1 MSGNITLT
9 DTLSINNKK
18 LSIDLNGHTITA
30 ANNQRA
36 FNISNDGTLEIKD
49 SVGKGIIQGN
59 GTVTGHGGA
68 IYMEGSGSAL
78 TISGGTIQGFTASTS
93 GGGVYMSD
101 GTFNMTGGAI
111 ENCTAPEGAGVKMY
125 PDSGNTCTFTMSD
138 SAEIKNC
145 SNDGVSIAWS
155 GTSKFIM
162 SGGTIDNNKGYGL
175 WTSARSNTE
184 ILLSGGTI
192 TNSERYD
199 MVIHTGV
206 QLHVNNATVSGKI
219 QNRGTITGTENAE
232 FTGTVV
238 NESVGKIVSGK
249 FERIED
255 ASATGVCNEVEYEAY
270 VKLIGHRWPDESTLK
285 AIQDK
290 AHGNAQLK
298 FLSYVTP
305 NDMENTLT
313 IPEGVTVTVDLTGK
327 QVAGE
332 NAEKKI
338 INHGNLTLIDSGTGS
353 TLSIPIENNGTLNAN
368 GGTVTGEV
376 TNKGTIT
383 TTGEKA
389 TQFSGGVTNESDGK
403 IENGTFS
410 GEVTNNGAI
419 NDGTFSGKV
428 KNNGTIGNGN
438 FIGAVT
444 NEKTGVISGGKFDE
458 SKLTNNG
465 GTLPPKPG
473 DNKPDD
479 TNKDND
485 KKEDTEPVAPV
496 VKRYDL
502 TVKNAEVTVKD
513 ADGKAVEFT
522 KAEDGTLTAKVP
534 ENAEVTVKYTAPT
547 DAIVFD
553 LWSINS
559 DAKLDVNV
567 KENPL
572 TFKMPA
578 QAVTIEAMTQ
588 DATIESEGPGV
599 LGTAA
604 MIGVAGAGT
613 AVLGYTGYMIGTE
626 LYLNTVLPAG
636 AAIPQ
641 NTTELAKL
649 LDSPADDISPL
660 TGRELVARKV
670 KALSIMAGSYGEKQ
684 RAEFNVVNDI
694 PAMRKLFAEWDTPI
708 VQNPFEL
715 GKQVMYP
722 GAAIENDFGW
732 AKLHPVVE
740 GYKNYHKMPYDR
752 ASWDLLS
759 VVYLLHPEY
768 FTESEPGT
776 VAVDDKGF
784 TNFTPGPDGR
794 HRWLTATPEQLTRL
808 RDCIVRTTTRAPKH
822 TEL

>member
-1 MSGNITLT
+1 MKKRLISMALAVSMAVSIMPAPALATVGGGTTLGDDAITLSDATGGTSSGTATLVSDLTGLT
-9 DTLSINNKK
+9 DAATNGGNVQLSGDIMLTGTLSINNKN
-18 LSIDLNGHTITA
+18 LSIDLNGYTITA

-36 FNISNDGTLEIKD
+36 FNISNGGTLEIKD

-59 GTVTGHGGA
+59 GTVTGRGGA

-78 TISGGTIQGFTASTS
+78 TISGGTIQGFTVSAHGGGVYMSGGTFTMTGGKIYNCSSSGTNLS
-93 GGGVYMSD
+93 GGGVYMAE
-101 GTFNMTGGAI
+101 GTFDMSGGSI
-111 ENCTAPEGAGVKMY
+111 ENCTAHEGAGVEMY
-125 PDSGNTCTFTMSD
+125 PDSENTTCTFTMRD

-145 SNDGVSIAWS
+145 SNNGVSIAQW

-175 WTSARSNTE
+175 WTANRRDTGNTE

-192 TNSERYD
+192 TNSESYD
-199 MVIHTGV
+199 MVILQGV

-219 QNRGTITGTENAE
+219 QNRGTITGTGNAE

-238 NESVGKIVSGK
+238 NERVGKIESGK
-249 FERIED
+249 FKRIED
-255 ASATGVCNEVEYEAY
+255 ASNAGVCNEVEYEAY
-270 VKLIGHRWPDESTLK
+270 VKLIGYRWPDESTLR

-305 NDMENTLT
+305 NGMENTLT

-383 TTGEKA
+383 MTGEKA

-428 KNNGTIGNGN
+428 TNNGTIGNGN
-438 FIGAVT
+438 FTGAVT

-473 DNKPDD
+473 DNKPGDNKPDD

-485 KKEDTEPVAPV
+485 KKEDT
-496 VKRYDL
+496 YDL

-572 TFKMPA
+572 TFTMPA

-649 LDSPADDISPL
+649 LWTEAGKPAPAAVMAEDATDEQKALTWAVESQLISADKPADASV
-660 TGRELVARKV
+660 GRWEVIRGWNRV
-670 KALSIMAGSYGEKQ
+670 KEMK
-684 RAEFNVVNDI
+684 
-694 PAMRKLFAEWDTPI
+694 
-708 VQNPFEL
+708 
-715 GKQVMYP
+715 
-722 GAAIENDFGW
+722 
-732 AKLHPVVE
+732 
-740 GYKNYHKMPYDR
+740 
-752 ASWDLLS
+752 
-759 VVYLLHPEY
+759 
-768 FTESEPGT
+768 
-776 VAVDDKGF
+776 
-784 TNFTPGPDGR
+784 
-794 HRWLTATPEQLTRL
+794 
-808 RDCIVRTTTRAPKH
+808 
-822 TEL
+822 

>member
-1 MSGNITLT
+1 MRGDIKLT
-9 DTLSINNKK
+9 GTLSINNKK

-36 FNISNDGTLEIKD
+36 FNISNGGTLEIKD
-49 SVGKGIIQGN
+49 SVGNGIIQGN
-59 GTVTGHGGA
+59 GTVTGSGGA

-93 GGGVYMSD
+93 GGGVYMRD

-111 ENCTAPEGAGVKMY
+111 ENCTASEGAGVKMY

-219 QNRGTITGTENAE
+219 QNRGTIIGTGNAE

-238 NESVGKIVSGK
+238 NERVGEIKSGK
-249 FERIED
+249 FKRIED
-255 ASATGVCNEVEYEAY
+255 ASPAGVRNEVEYEAY
-270 VKLIGHRWPDESTLK
+270 VKLIGYSWPDESTLK

-305 NDMENTLT
+305 NGIPNGMENTLT

-338 INHGNLTLIDSGTGS
+338 INYGNLTLIDSGTGG
-353 TLSIPIENNGTLNAN
+353 TLNIPIENNGTLNAN

-428 KNNGTIGNGN
+428 TNNGTIGNGN
-438 FIGAVT
+438 FTGAVT

-473 DNKPDD
+473 DNKPGDNKPDD

-485 KKEDTEPVAPV
+485 KKEDT
-496 VKRYDL
+496 YDL

-649 LDSPADDISPL
+649 LWTEAGKPAPAAVMAEDATDEQKALTWAVESQLISADKPADASV
-660 TGRELVARKV
+660 GRWEVIRGWNRV
-670 KALSIMAGSYGEKQ
+670 KEMK
-684 RAEFNVVNDI
+684 
-694 PAMRKLFAEWDTPI
+694 
-708 VQNPFEL
+708 
-715 GKQVMYP
+715 
-722 GAAIENDFGW
+722 
-732 AKLHPVVE
+732 
-740 GYKNYHKMPYDR
+740 
-752 ASWDLLS
+752 
-759 VVYLLHPEY
+759 
-768 FTESEPGT
+768 
-776 VAVDDKGF
+776 
-784 TNFTPGPDGR
+784 
-794 HRWLTATPEQLTRL
+794 
-808 RDCIVRTTTRAPKH
+808 
-822 TEL
+822 

>member
-9 DTLSINNKK
+9 DTLSINNKI

-36 FNISNDGTLEIKD
+36 FNINGGKLEIKD
-49 SVGKGIIQGN
+49 SVGNGIIQGN
-59 GTVTGHGGA
+59 GTVTGSGGA

-78 TISGGTIQGFTASTS
+78 TISGGTIQGFTVSAH
-93 GGGVYMSD
+93 GGGVYMSG
-101 GTFNMTGGAI
+101 GTFTMTGGKIYNCSSSGTELSGGGVFMAEGTFDMSGGSI
-111 ENCTAPEGAGVKMY
+111 ENCTAHEGAGVKVY
-125 PDSGNTCTFTMSD
+125 PDPGKTCTFIMSGL
-138 SAEIKNC
+138 AEIKNC
-145 SNDGVSIAWS
+145 SNDGVSIASS

-175 WTSARSNTE
+175 WTSSRSNTE

-192 TNSERYD
+192 ANSEDYD
-199 MVIHTGV
+199 MVIHRKVTL
-206 QLHVNNATVSGKI
+206 QVNSATVSGKI
-219 QNRGTITGTENAE
+219 RNFGTITGEGSAE

-238 NESVGKIVSGK
+238 NESAGEIKSGK
-249 FERIED
+249 FKRIED
-255 ASATGVCNEVEYEAY
+255 ASPAGVRNEVEYEAY
-270 VKLIGHRWPDESTLK
+270 VKLIDYSWPDESTLR

-298 FLSYVTP
+298 FLSYVAP
-305 NDMENTLT
+305 NAMTNTLT

-332 NAEKKI
+332 DAEKKI

-353 TLSIPIENNGTLNAN
+353 TLSIPIENYGTLNAN

-428 KNNGTIGNGN
+428 TNNGTIGNGN
-438 FIGAVT
+438 FTGAVT
-444 NEKTGVISGGKFDE
+444 NEKAGVISGGKFDE

-572 TFKMPA
+572 TFKMPP

-649 LDSPADDISPL
+649 LWTEAGKPAPAAVMAEDATDEQKALTWAVESQLISADKPADASV
-660 TGRELVARKV
+660 GRWEVIRGWNRV
-670 KALSIMAGSYGEKQ
+670 KEMK
-684 RAEFNVVNDI
+684 
-694 PAMRKLFAEWDTPI
+694 
-708 VQNPFEL
+708 
-715 GKQVMYP
+715 
-722 GAAIENDFGW
+722 
-732 AKLHPVVE
+732 
-740 GYKNYHKMPYDR
+740 
-752 ASWDLLS
+752 
-759 VVYLLHPEY
+759 
-768 FTESEPGT
+768 
-776 VAVDDKGF
+776 
-784 TNFTPGPDGR
+784 
-794 HRWLTATPEQLTRL
+794 
-808 RDCIVRTTTRAPKH
+808 
-822 TEL
+822 

>member
-1 MSGNITLT
+1 MSGDITLT
-9 DTLSINNKK
+9 GTLYINNKE

-36 FNISNDGTLEIKD
+36 FNISNGGTLEIKD

-175 WTSARSNTE
+175 WTSSGSNTE
-184 ILLSGGTI
+184 ITLSGGTI
-192 TNSERYD
+192 TNSESYD
-199 MVIHTGV
+199 MVIHKGV
-206 QLHVNNATVSGKI
+206 QLRVNDATVSGKI

-410 GEVTNNGAI
+410 GNVT
-419 NDGTFSGKV
+419 
-428 KNNGTIGNGN
+428 NNGTIGNGN
-438 FIGAVT
+438 FTGAVI

-578 QAVTIEAMTQ
+578 QTVTIEAMTQ

-649 LDSPADDISPL
+649 LWTEAGKPAPAAVMAEDATDEQKALTWAVESQLISADKPADASV
-660 TGRELVARKV
+660 GRWEVIRGWNRV
-670 KALSIMAGSYGEKQ
+670 KEMK
-684 RAEFNVVNDI
+684 
-694 PAMRKLFAEWDTPI
+694 
-708 VQNPFEL
+708 
-715 GKQVMYP
+715 
-722 GAAIENDFGW
+722 
-732 AKLHPVVE
+732 
-740 GYKNYHKMPYDR
+740 
-752 ASWDLLS
+752 
-759 VVYLLHPEY
+759 
-768 FTESEPGT
+768 
-776 VAVDDKGF
+776 
-784 TNFTPGPDGR
+784 
-794 HRWLTATPEQLTRL
+794 
-808 RDCIVRTTTRAPKH
+808 
-822 TEL
+822 

>member
-1 MSGNITLT
+1 MRGDIKLT
-9 DTLSINNKK
+9 GTLSINNKK

-36 FNISNDGTLEIKD
+36 FNISNGGTLEIKD
-49 SVGKGIIQGN
+49 SVGNGIIQGN
-59 GTVTGHGGA
+59 GTVTGSGGA

-93 GGGVYMSD
+93 GGGVYMRD

-138 SAEIKNC
+138 LAEIKNC

-219 QNRGTITGTENAE
+219 QNRGTIIGTGNAE

-238 NESVGKIVSGK
+238 NERVGEIKSGK
-249 FERIED
+249 FKRIED
-255 ASATGVCNEVEYEAY
+255 ASPAGVRNEVEYEAY
-270 VKLIGHRWPDESTLK
+270 VKLIGYSWPDESTLK

-305 NDMENTLT
+305 NGIPNGMENTLT

-338 INHGNLTLIDSGTGS
+338 INYGNLTLIDSGTGG
-353 TLSIPIENNGTLNAN
+353 TLNIPIENNGTLNAN

-428 KNNGTIGNGN
+428 TNNGTIGNGN
-438 FIGAVT
+438 FTGAVT

-473 DNKPDD
+473 DNKPGDNKPDD

-485 KKEDTEPVAPV
+485 KKEDT
-496 VKRYDL
+496 YDL

-626 LYLNTVLPAG
+626 LYLNTVLPDG

-649 LDSPADDISPL
+649 LWTEAGKPAPAAVMAEDATDEQKALTWAVESQLISADKPADASV
-660 TGRELVARKV
+660 GRWEVIRGWNRV
-670 KALSIMAGSYGEKQ
+670 KEMK
-684 RAEFNVVNDI
+684 
-694 PAMRKLFAEWDTPI
+694 
-708 VQNPFEL
+708 
-715 GKQVMYP
+715 
-722 GAAIENDFGW
+722 
-732 AKLHPVVE
+732 
-740 GYKNYHKMPYDR
+740 
-752 ASWDLLS
+752 
-759 VVYLLHPEY
+759 
-768 FTESEPGT
+768 
-776 VAVDDKGF
+776 
-784 TNFTPGPDGR
+784 
-794 HRWLTATPEQLTRL
+794 
-808 RDCIVRTTTRAPKH
+808 
-822 TEL
+822 

>member
-36 FNISNDGTLEIKD
+36 FNISNGGTLEIKD
-49 SVGKGIIQGN
+49 RVGNGIIQGN
-59 GTVTGHGGA
+59 GTVTDRGGA

-78 TISGGTIQGFTASTS
+78 TISGGTIQGFTVSAHGGGVYMRDGIFNMTGGAIENCTASTS
-93 GGGVYMSD
+93 GGGVYMND

-111 ENCTAPEGAGVKMY
+111 ENCTAPEGAGVEMY
-125 PDSGNTCTFTMSD
+125 PDSENTTCTFTMRD

-175 WTSARSNTE
+175 WTSARSKTE

-199 MVIHTGV
+199 MVIHKGV
-206 QLHVNNATVSGKI
+206 QLRVNDATVSGKI
-219 QNRGTITGTENAE
+219 QNRGTIIGTGSAE

-238 NESVGKIVSGK
+238 NESAGEIKSGK

-255 ASATGVCNEVEYEAY
+255 ASTAGVCNAVEYEAY
-270 VKLIGHRWPDESTLK
+270 VKLIGYSWPDESTLK

-305 NDMENTLT
+305 NGIPPYGMDNTLT

-327 QVAGE
+327 QVAGV
-332 NAEKKI
+332 NTEKKI
-338 INHGNLTLIDSGTGS
+338 INHGNLTLIDSGTGG
-353 TLSIPIENNGTLNAN
+353 TLNIPIENNGTLNAN

-419 NDGTFSGKV
+419 NDGTFSGNV
-428 KNNGTIGNGN
+428 TNNGTIGNGN
-438 FIGAVT
+438 FTGAVT
-444 NEKTGVISGGKFDE
+444 NEQTGVISGGKFDE

-485 KKEDTEPVAPV
+485 KKEDT
-496 VKRYDL
+496 YDL

-649 LDSPADDISPL
+649 LWTEAGKPAPAAVMAEDATDEQKALTWAVESQLISADKPADASV
-660 TGRELVARKV
+660 GRWEVIRGWNRV
-670 KALSIMAGSYGEKQ
+670 KEMK
-684 RAEFNVVNDI
+684 
-694 PAMRKLFAEWDTPI
+694 
-708 VQNPFEL
+708 
-715 GKQVMYP
+715 
-722 GAAIENDFGW
+722 
-732 AKLHPVVE
+732 
-740 GYKNYHKMPYDR
+740 
-752 ASWDLLS
+752 
-759 VVYLLHPEY
+759 
-768 FTESEPGT
+768 
-776 VAVDDKGF
+776 
-784 TNFTPGPDGR
+784 
-794 HRWLTATPEQLTRL
+794 
-808 RDCIVRTTTRAPKH
+808 
-822 TEL
+822 

>member
-1 MSGNITLT
+1 MSGDIALT
-9 DTLSINNKK
+9 GTLSINNKK

-30 ANNQRA
+30 ASNQRA
-36 FNISNDGTLEIKD
+36 FNISNGGTLEIKD

-175 WTSARSNTE
+175 WTSSGSNTE
-184 ILLSGGTI
+184 ITLSGGTI
-192 TNSERYD
+192 TNSESYD
-199 MVIHTGV
+199 MVIHKGV
-206 QLHVNNATVSGKI
+206 QLRVNDATVSGKI

-313 IPEGVTVTVDLTGK
+313 IHEGVTVTVDLTGK

-419 NDGTFSGKV
+419 DDGTFSGNV
-428 KNNGTIGNGN
+428 TNNGTIGNGN
-438 FIGAVT
+438 FTGAVI

-473 DNKPDD
+473 DNKPGDNKPDD

-485 KKEDTEPVAPV
+485 KKEDT
-496 VKRYDL
+496 YDL

-649 LDSPADDISPL
+649 LWTEAGKPAPAAVMAEDATDEQKALTWAVESQLISADKPADASV
-660 TGRELVARKV
+660 GRWEVIRGWNRV
-670 KALSIMAGSYGEKQ
+670 KEMK
-684 RAEFNVVNDI
+684 
-694 PAMRKLFAEWDTPI
+694 
-708 VQNPFEL
+708 
-715 GKQVMYP
+715 
-722 GAAIENDFGW
+722 
-732 AKLHPVVE
+732 
-740 GYKNYHKMPYDR
+740 
-752 ASWDLLS
+752 
-759 VVYLLHPEY
+759 
-768 FTESEPGT
+768 
-776 VAVDDKGF
+776 
-784 TNFTPGPDGR
+784 
-794 HRWLTATPEQLTRL
+794 
-808 RDCIVRTTTRAPKH
+808 
-822 TEL
+822 

>member
-1 MSGNITLT
+1 MGGNITLT
-9 DTLSINNKK
+9 GTLAINNKK

-36 FNISNDGTLEIKD
+36 FNINGGTLEIKD
-49 SVGKGIIQGN
+49 SVGNGIIQGN
-59 GTVTGHGGA
+59 GTVTGSGGA
-68 IYMEGSGSAL
+68 IHMEGSGSAL

-111 ENCTAPEGAGVKMY
+111 ENCTASEGAGVKMY
-125 PDSGNTCTFTMSD
+125 PGSGNTCTFTMSG

-162 SGGTIDNNKGYGL
+162 NGGTIDNNKGYGL
-175 WTSARSNTE
+175 WTSSGSNTE

-192 TNSERYD
+192 TNSEDYD
-199 MVIHTGV
+199 MVIHRNVTL
-206 QLHVNNATVSGKI
+206 QVNSATVSGKI
-219 QNRGTITGTENAE
+219 RNFGTITGTGSAE

-238 NESVGKIVSGK
+238 NESAGKIESGK
-249 FERIED
+249 FKRIED
-255 ASATGVCNEVEYEAY
+255 ASAAGVRNAVEYEAY
-270 VKLIGHRWPDESTLK
+270 VKLIGHSWPNESTLR

-305 NDMENTLT
+305 DDMENTLT
-313 IPEGVTVTVDLTGK
+313 IPEDVTVTVNLTGK

-353 TLSIPIENNGTLNAN
+353 TLNIPIENNGTLNAN

-419 NDGTFSGKV
+419 ENGTFSGKV
-428 KNNGTIGNGN
+428 TNNGTIGNGN
-438 FIGAVT
+438 FTGAVT
-444 NEKTGVISGGKFDE
+444 NEQTGVISGGKFDE

-473 DNKPDD
+473 DNKPGDNKPGDNKPDD

-485 KKEDTEPVAPV
+485 KKEDT
-496 VKRYDL
+496 YDL

-649 LDSPADDISPL
+649 LWTEAGKPAPAAVMAEDATDEQKALTWAVESQLISADKPADASV
-660 TGRELVARKV
+660 GRWEVIRGWNRV
-670 KALSIMAGSYGEKQ
+670 KEMK
-684 RAEFNVVNDI
+684 
-694 PAMRKLFAEWDTPI
+694 
-708 VQNPFEL
+708 
-715 GKQVMYP
+715 
-722 GAAIENDFGW
+722 
-732 AKLHPVVE
+732 
-740 GYKNYHKMPYDR
+740 
-752 ASWDLLS
+752 
-759 VVYLLHPEY
+759 
-768 FTESEPGT
+768 
-776 VAVDDKGF
+776 
-784 TNFTPGPDGR
+784 
-794 HRWLTATPEQLTRL
+794 
-808 RDCIVRTTTRAPKH
+808 
-822 TEL
+822 

>member
-9 DTLSINNKK
+9 DTLSINNKN

-36 FNISNDGTLEIKD
+36 FNINGGTLEIKD
-49 SVGKGIIQGN
+49 SVGNGIIQGN
-59 GTVTGHGGA
+59 GTVTGSGGA

-206 QLHVNNATVSGKI
+206 QLRVNNATVSGKI
-219 QNRGTITGTENAE
+219 QNRGTITGTGNAE

-238 NESVGKIVSGK
+238 NESAGKIESGK
-249 FERIED
+249 FKRIED
-255 ASATGVCNEVEYEAY
+255 ASPAGVRNAVEYEAY
-270 VKLIGHRWPDESTLK
+270 VKLIGYSWPDESTLK

-305 NDMENTLT
+305 NGIPPYGMDNTLT

-338 INHGNLTLIDSGTGS
+338 INYGNLTLIDSGTGG
-353 TLSIPIENNGTLNAN
+353 TLNIPIENNGTLNAN

-438 FIGAVT
+438 FTGAVT
-444 NEKTGVISGGKFDE
+444 NEKAGVISGGKFDE

-473 DNKPDD
+473 DNKPGDNKPDD

-485 KKEDTEPVAPV
+485 KKEDT
-496 VKRYDL
+496 YDL

-578 QAVTIEAMTQ
+578 HAVTIEAMTQ

-649 LDSPADDISPL
+649 LWTEAGKPAPAAVMAEDATDEQKALTWAVESQLISADKPADASV
-660 TGRELVARKV
+660 GRWEVIRGWNRV
-670 KALSIMAGSYGEKQ
+670 KEMK
-684 RAEFNVVNDI
+684 
-694 PAMRKLFAEWDTPI
+694 
-708 VQNPFEL
+708 
-715 GKQVMYP
+715 
-722 GAAIENDFGW
+722 
-732 AKLHPVVE
+732 
-740 GYKNYHKMPYDR
+740 
-752 ASWDLLS
+752 
-759 VVYLLHPEY
+759 
-768 FTESEPGT
+768 
-776 VAVDDKGF
+776 
-784 TNFTPGPDGR
+784 
-794 HRWLTATPEQLTRL
+794 
-808 RDCIVRTTTRAPKH
+808 
-822 TEL
+822 

>member
-1 MSGNITLT
+1 MKKRLISMALAVSMAVSIMPAPALATVGGGGTTLGDDAITLSDATGGTSSGTATPVSDWTGLTDAVRKGGNVQLSGNIALT
-9 DTLSINNKK
+9 DTLSINNKI

-36 FNISNDGTLEIKD
+36 FNINGGKLEIKD
-49 SVGKGIIQGN
+49 SVGNGIIQGN
-59 GTVTGHGGA
+59 GTVTGSGGA

-93 GGGVYMSD
+93 GGGVYMRD

-111 ENCTAPEGAGVKMY
+111 ENCTASEGAGVKMY

-155 GTSKFIM
+155 GTSKFTM

-219 QNRGTITGTENAE
+219 QNRGTIIGTGNAE

-238 NESVGKIVSGK
+238 NESAGMIESGK
-249 FERIED
+249 FKRIED
-255 ASATGVCNEVEYEAY
+255 ASTAGVCNEVEYEAY
-270 VKLIGHRWPDESTLK
+270 VKLIGYSWPDESTLK

-305 NDMENTLT
+305 YGIPPYAMDNTLT

-338 INHGNLTLIDSGTGS
+338 INYGNLTLIDSGTGS

-376 TNKGTIT
+376 TN
-383 TTGEKA
+383 
-389 TQFSGGVTNESDGK
+389 
-403 IENGTFS
+403 
-410 GEVTNNGAI
+410 NGAI

-428 KNNGTIGNGN
+428 TNNGTIGNGN

-572 TFKMPA
+572 TFKMPPH
-578 QAVTIEAMTQ
+578 AVTIEAMTQ

-649 LDSPADDISPL
+649 LWTEAGKPAPAAVMAEDATDEQKALTWAVESQLISADKPADASV
-660 TGRELVARKV
+660 GRWEVIRGWNRV
-670 KALSIMAGSYGEKQ
+670 KEMK
-684 RAEFNVVNDI
+684 
-694 PAMRKLFAEWDTPI
+694 
-708 VQNPFEL
+708 
-715 GKQVMYP
+715 
-722 GAAIENDFGW
+722 
-732 AKLHPVVE
+732 
-740 GYKNYHKMPYDR
+740 
-752 ASWDLLS
+752 
-759 VVYLLHPEY
+759 
-768 FTESEPGT
+768 
-776 VAVDDKGF
+776 
-784 TNFTPGPDGR
+784 
-794 HRWLTATPEQLTRL
+794 
-808 RDCIVRTTTRAPKH
+808 
-822 TEL
+822 

>member
-9 DTLSINNKK
+9 DTLSINSKK

-36 FNISNDGTLEIKD
+36 FNISNGGTLEIKD

-59 GTVTGHGGA
+59 GTVTGRGGA

-78 TISGGTIQGFTASTS
+78 TISGGTIQGFTVSAH
-93 GGGVYMSD
+93 GGGVYMSG
-101 GTFNMTGGAI
+101 GTFTMTGGKIYNCSSSDTYLSGGGVFMAEGTFDMCGGSI
-111 ENCTAPEGAGVKMY
+111 ENCTAHEGAGVEVY
-125 PDSGNTCTFTMSD
+125 PDSGNTCTFTMSG

-145 SNDGVSIAWS
+145 SNDGVSV
-155 GTSKFIM
+155 TSAAGGQKSEFIM
-162 SGGTIDNNKGYGL
+162 NGGTIQGTKGRGVCAFEDNASITLN
-175 WTSARSNTE
+175 
-184 ILLSGGTI
+184 GGTI
-192 TNSERYD
+192 KYTDPENFNVDIRFGA
-199 MVIHTGV
+199 T
-206 QLHVNNATVSGKI
+206 LTVNNGVTVSGKVF
-219 QNRGTITGTENAE
+219 NMRGTIQGDGTAQ
-232 FTGTVV
+232 FTGTVE
-238 NESVGKIVSGK
+238 NAGTGKIESGI
-249 FERIED
+249 FNRIED
-255 ASATGVCNEVEYEAY
+255 RRQGGTFGNIQCDEFVY
-270 VKLIGHRWPDESTLK
+270 LISNGWPEFNS
-285 AIQDK
+285 QP
-290 AHGNAQLK
+290 GSSFSLK
-298 FLSYVTP
+298 FLSYVSAPT
-305 NDMENTLT
+305 MTNTLT

-327 QVAGE
+327 QVAGV
-332 NAEKKI
+332 NTEKKI
-338 INHGNLTLIDSGTGS
+338 INHGNLTLIDSGTGG
-353 TLSIPIENNGTLNAN
+353 TLNIPIENNGTLNAN

-389 TQFSGGVTNESDGK
+389 TQFSGGVTNESNGK

-410 GEVTNNGAI
+410 GKVTNNGAI
-419 NDGTFSGKV
+419 NDGTFSGNV
-428 KNNGTIGNGN
+428 TNNGTIGNGN

-479 TNKDND
+479 TNKDN
-485 KKEDTEPVAPV
+485 E
-496 VKRYDL
+496 RYDL

-513 ADGKAVEFT
+513 ADGKTVEFT

-649 LDSPADDISPL
+649 LWTEAGKPAPAAVMAEDATDEQKALTWAVESQLISADKPADASV
-660 TGRELVARKV
+660 GRWEVIRGWNRV
-670 KALSIMAGSYGEKQ
+670 KEMK
-684 RAEFNVVNDI
+684 
-694 PAMRKLFAEWDTPI
+694 
-708 VQNPFEL
+708 
-715 GKQVMYP
+715 
-722 GAAIENDFGW
+722 
-732 AKLHPVVE
+732 
-740 GYKNYHKMPYDR
+740 
-752 ASWDLLS
+752 
-759 VVYLLHPEY
+759 
-768 FTESEPGT
+768 
-776 VAVDDKGF
+776 
-784 TNFTPGPDGR
+784 
-794 HRWLTATPEQLTRL
+794 
-808 RDCIVRTTTRAPKH
+808 
-822 TEL
+822 

>member
-1 MSGNITLT
+1 MSDDITLT
-9 DTLSINNKK
+9 GTLSINNKK

-49 SVGKGIIQGN
+49 SVGNGIIQGN

-93 GGGVYMSD
+93 GGGVYMRD

-111 ENCTAPEGAGVKMY
+111 ENCTASEGAGVKMY

-145 SNDGVSIAWS
+145 SNDGVSIARS

-175 WTSARSNTE
+175 WTSAGSNTE

-206 QLHVNNATVSGKI
+206 QLRVNDATVSGKI
-219 QNRGTITGTENAE
+219 QNRGTITGTGNAE

-238 NESVGKIVSGK
+238 NESAGKIESGK
-249 FERIED
+249 FKRIED
-255 ASATGVCNEVEYEAY
+255 ASTAGVRNAVEYEAY
-270 VKLIGHRWPDESTLK
+270 VKLIGHSWPNESTLR

-305 NDMENTLT
+305 DDMENTLT
-313 IPEGVTVTVDLTGK
+313 IPEDVTVTVDLTGK

-353 TLSIPIENNGTLNAN
+353 TLNIPIENNGTLNAN

-419 NDGTFSGKV
+419 NDGTFSGEVTNNGAIENGTFSGKV
-428 KNNGTIGNGN
+428 TNNGTIGNGN
-438 FIGAVT
+438 FTGAVT
-444 NEKTGVISGGKFDE
+444 NEQTGVISGGKFDE

-473 DNKPDD
+473 DNKPGDNKPDD

-485 KKEDTEPVAPV
+485 KKEDT
-496 VKRYDL
+496 YDL

-649 LDSPADDISPL
+649 LWTEAGKPAPAAVMAEDATDEQKALTWAVESQLISADKPADASV
-660 TGRELVARKV
+660 GRWEVIRGWNRV
-670 KALSIMAGSYGEKQ
+670 KEMK
-684 RAEFNVVNDI
+684 
-694 PAMRKLFAEWDTPI
+694 
-708 VQNPFEL
+708 
-715 GKQVMYP
+715 
-722 GAAIENDFGW
+722 
-732 AKLHPVVE
+732 
-740 GYKNYHKMPYDR
+740 
-752 ASWDLLS
+752 
-759 VVYLLHPEY
+759 
-768 FTESEPGT
+768 
-776 VAVDDKGF
+776 
-784 TNFTPGPDGR
+784 
-794 HRWLTATPEQLTRL
+794 
-808 RDCIVRTTTRAPKH
+808 
-822 TEL
+822 

>member
-36 FNISNDGTLEIKD
+36 FNISNGGTLEIKD
-49 SVGKGIIQGN
+49 RVGNGIIQGN
-59 GTVTGHGGA
+59 GTVTDRGGA

-78 TISGGTIQGFTASTS
+78 TISGGTIQGFTVSAHGGGVYMRDGIFNMTGGAIENCTASTS
-93 GGGVYMSD
+93 GGGVYMND

-111 ENCTAPEGAGVKMY
+111 ENCTAPEGAGVEMY
-125 PDSGNTCTFTMSD
+125 PDSENTTCTFTMRD

-175 WTSARSNTE
+175 WTSARSKTE

-199 MVIHTGV
+199 MVIHKGV
-206 QLHVNNATVSGKI
+206 QLRVNDATVSGKI
-219 QNRGTITGTENAE
+219 QNRGTIIGTGSAE

-238 NESVGKIVSGK
+238 NESAGEIKSGK
-249 FERIED
+249 FKRIED
-255 ASATGVCNEVEYEAY
+255 ASPAGVRNEVEYEAY
-270 VKLIGHRWPDESTLK
+270 VKLIDYSWPDESTLK

-305 NDMENTLT
+305 NGIPPYGMDNTLT

-327 QVAGE
+327 QVAGV
-332 NAEKKI
+332 NTEKKI
-338 INHGNLTLIDSGTGS
+338 INHGNLTLIDSGTGG
-353 TLSIPIENNGTLNAN
+353 TLNIPIENNGTLNAN

-419 NDGTFSGKV
+419 NDGAFSGEVTNNGAINDGTFSGNV
-428 KNNGTIGNGN
+428 TNNGTIGNGN
-438 FIGAVT
+438 FTGAVI
-444 NEKTGVISGGKFDE
+444 NEKAGVISGGKFDE

-485 KKEDTEPVAPV
+485 KKEDT
-496 VKRYDL
+496 YDL

-649 LDSPADDISPL
+649 LWTEAGKPAPAAVMAEDATDEQKALTWAVESQLISADKPADASV
-660 TGRELVARKV
+660 GRWEVIRGWNRV
-670 KALSIMAGSYGEKQ
+670 KEMK
-684 RAEFNVVNDI
+684 
-694 PAMRKLFAEWDTPI
+694 
-708 VQNPFEL
+708 
-715 GKQVMYP
+715 
-722 GAAIENDFGW
+722 
-732 AKLHPVVE
+732 
-740 GYKNYHKMPYDR
+740 
-752 ASWDLLS
+752 
-759 VVYLLHPEY
+759 
-768 FTESEPGT
+768 
-776 VAVDDKGF
+776 
-784 TNFTPGPDGR
+784 
-794 HRWLTATPEQLTRL
+794 
-808 RDCIVRTTTRAPKH
+808 
-822 TEL
+822 

>member
-36 FNISNDGTLEIKD
+36 FNINGGTLEIKD
-49 SVGKGIIQGN
+49 SVGNGIIQGN
-59 GTVTGHGGA
+59 GTVTGSGGA
-68 IYMEGSGSAL
+68 IHMEGSGSAL

-111 ENCTAPEGAGVKMY
+111 ENCTASEGAGVKMY
-125 PDSGNTCTFTMSD
+125 PGSGNTCTFTMSG

-162 SGGTIDNNKGYGL
+162 NGGTIDNNKGYGL
-175 WTSARSNTE
+175 WTSSGSNTE
-184 ILLSGGTI
+184 ILLNGGTI

-206 QLHVNNATVSGKI
+206 QLRVNDATVSGKI
-219 QNRGTITGTENAE
+219 QNRGTITGTGSAE

-238 NESVGKIVSGK
+238 NESAGKIESGK
-249 FERIED
+249 FKRIED
-255 ASATGVCNEVEYEAY
+255 ASTAGVRNAVEYEAY
-270 VKLIGHRWPDESTLK
+270 VKLIGHSWPNESTLR

-305 NDMENTLT
+305 DDMENTLT
-313 IPEGVTVTVDLTGK
+313 IPEDVTVTVDLTGK

-353 TLSIPIENNGTLNAN
+353 TLNIPIENNGTLNAN

-419 NDGTFSGKV
+419 ENGTFSGKV
-428 KNNGTIGNGN
+428 TNNGTIGNGN
-438 FIGAVT
+438 FTGAVT
-444 NEKTGVISGGKFDE
+444 NEQTGVISGGKFDE

-473 DNKPDD
+473 DNKPGDNKPDD

-485 KKEDTEPVAPV
+485 KKEDT
-496 VKRYDL
+496 YDL

-636 AAIPQ
+636 ATIPQ

-649 LDSPADDISPL
+649 LWTEAGKPAPAAVMAEDATDEQKALTWAVESQLISADKPADASV
-660 TGRELVARKV
+660 GRWEVIRGWNRV
-670 KALSIMAGSYGEKQ
+670 KEMK
-684 RAEFNVVNDI
+684 
-694 PAMRKLFAEWDTPI
+694 
-708 VQNPFEL
+708 
-715 GKQVMYP
+715 
-722 GAAIENDFGW
+722 
-732 AKLHPVVE
+732 
-740 GYKNYHKMPYDR
+740 
-752 ASWDLLS
+752 
-759 VVYLLHPEY
+759 
-768 FTESEPGT
+768 
-776 VAVDDKGF
+776 
-784 TNFTPGPDGR
+784 
-794 HRWLTATPEQLTRL
+794 
-808 RDCIVRTTTRAPKH
+808 
-822 TEL
+822 

>member
-9 DTLSINNKK
+9 GTLSINNKK

-36 FNISNDGTLEIKD
+36 FNISNGGTLEIKD
-49 SVGKGIIQGN
+49 SEGNGIIQGN
-59 GTVTGHGGA
+59 GTVTGRGGA

-78 TISGGTIQGFTASTS
+78 TISGGTIQDFTVSAHGGGVYMSGGTFTMTGGKIYNCSSSGTNLS
-93 GGGVYMSD
+93 GGGVYMAE
-101 GTFNMTGGAI
+101 GTFDMSGGSI
-111 ENCTAPEGAGVKMY
+111 ENCTAHEGAGVEMY
-125 PDSGNTCTFTMSD
+125 PDSENTTCTFTMSD

-145 SNDGVSIAWS
+145 SNNGVSIARS

-175 WTSARSNTE
+175 WTSARSNTGNTE

-192 TNSERYD
+192 TNSESYD
-199 MVIHTGV
+199 MVIHKGV
-206 QLHVNNATVSGKI
+206 QLHVDNATVSGKI
-219 QNRGTITGTENAE
+219 QNRGTITGTGNAE

-249 FERIED
+249 FKRIED
-255 ASATGVCNEVEYEAY
+255 ASTAGVCNEVEYEAY

-285 AIQDK
+285 VIQDK

-298 FLSYVTP
+298 FQSYVTP
-305 NDMENTLT
+305 DDMENTLT
-313 IPEGVTVTVDLTGK
+313 IPEDVTVTVDLTGK

-338 INHGNLTLIDSGTGS
+338 INYGNLTLIDSGTGS
-353 TLSIPIENNGTLNAN
+353 TLNIPIENNGTLNAN

-389 TQFSGGVTNESDGK
+389 TQFSGGVTNESNGK

-419 NDGTFSGKV
+419 NDGTFSGNV
-428 KNNGTIGNGN
+428 TNNGTIGNGN
-438 FIGAVT
+438 FTGAVT
-444 NEKTGVISGGKFDE
+444 NEQTGVISGGKFDE

-485 KKEDTEPVAPV
+485 KKEDT
-496 VKRYDL
+496 YDL

-649 LDSPADDISPL
+649 LWTEAGKPAPAAVMAEDATDEQKALTWAVESQLISADKPADASV
-660 TGRELVARKV
+660 GRWEVIRGWNRV
-670 KALSIMAGSYGEKQ
+670 KEMK
-684 RAEFNVVNDI
+684 
-694 PAMRKLFAEWDTPI
+694 
-708 VQNPFEL
+708 
-715 GKQVMYP
+715 
-722 GAAIENDFGW
+722 
-732 AKLHPVVE
+732 
-740 GYKNYHKMPYDR
+740 
-752 ASWDLLS
+752 
-759 VVYLLHPEY
+759 
-768 FTESEPGT
+768 
-776 VAVDDKGF
+776 
-784 TNFTPGPDGR
+784 
-794 HRWLTATPEQLTRL
+794 
-808 RDCIVRTTTRAPKH
+808 
-822 TEL
+822 

>member
-36 FNISNDGTLEIKD
+36 FNINGGTLEIKD
-49 SVGKGIIQGN
+49 SVGNGIIQGN
-59 GTVTGHGGA
+59 GTVTGSGGA
-68 IYMEGSGSAL
+68 IHMEGSGSAL
-78 TISGGTIQGFTASTS
+78 TISGGIIQGFTASTS

-111 ENCTAPEGAGVKMY
+111 ENCTASEGAGVKMY
-125 PDSGNTCTFTMSD
+125 PGSGNTCTFTMSG

-175 WTSARSNTE
+175 WTSAYSNTE

-199 MVIHTGV
+199 MVILQGV
-206 QLHVNNATVSGKI
+206 QLHVNDATVSGKI
-219 QNRGTITGTENAE
+219 QNRGTITGTGSAE

-238 NESVGKIVSGK
+238 NESAGKIESGK

-255 ASATGVCNEVEYEAY
+255 ASAAGVCNAVEYEAY

-298 FLSYVTP
+298 FSSQVTP
-305 NDMENTLT
+305 DDMENTLT

-353 TLSIPIENNGTLNAN
+353 TLNIPIENNGTLNAN

-410 GEVTNNGAI
+410 GKVT
-419 NDGTFSGKV
+419 
-428 KNNGTIGNGN
+428 NNGTIGNGN
-438 FIGAVT
+438 FTGAVT
-444 NEKTGVISGGKFDE
+444 NEQTGVISGGKFDE

-485 KKEDTEPVAPV
+485 KKEDT
-496 VKRYDL
+496 YDL

-649 LDSPADDISPL
+649 LWTEAGKPAPAAVMAEDATDEQKALTWAVESQLISADKPADASV
-660 TGRELVARKV
+660 GRWEVIRGWNRV
-670 KALSIMAGSYGEKQ
+670 KEMK
-684 RAEFNVVNDI
+684 
-694 PAMRKLFAEWDTPI
+694 
-708 VQNPFEL
+708 
-715 GKQVMYP
+715 
-722 GAAIENDFGW
+722 
-732 AKLHPVVE
+732 
-740 GYKNYHKMPYDR
+740 
-752 ASWDLLS
+752 
-759 VVYLLHPEY
+759 
-768 FTESEPGT
+768 
-776 VAVDDKGF
+776 
-784 TNFTPGPDGR
+784 
-794 HRWLTATPEQLTRL
+794 
-808 RDCIVRTTTRAPKH
+808 
-822 TEL
+822 

>member
-9 DTLSINNKK
+9 GTLSINNKK

-36 FNISNDGTLEIKD
+36 FNISNGGTLEIKD
-49 SVGKGIIQGN
+49 SVGNGIIQGN

-93 GGGVYMSD
+93 GGGVYMRD

-125 PDSGNTCTFTMSD
+125 PDSGNTCTFTMSG

-145 SNDGVSIAWS
+145 SNDGVSIAQS

-162 SGGTIDNNKGYGL
+162 SGGAIDNNKRYGL
-175 WTSARSNTE
+175 WTSAGSNTE

-192 TNSERYD
+192 TNSESYD
-199 MVIHTGV
+199 MVIHKGV

-249 FERIED
+249 FKRIED
-255 ASATGVCNEVEYEAY
+255 ASTAGVCNEVEYEAY
-270 VKLIGHRWPDESTLK
+270 VKLIGHSWPDKSTLR

-298 FLSYVTP
+298 FMSYVTP

-353 TLSIPIENNGTLNAN
+353 TLNIPIENNGTLNAN

-389 TQFSGGVTNESDGK
+389 TQFSGGVTNESNGK

-419 NDGTFSGKV
+419 NDGTFSGNV
-428 KNNGTIGNGN
+428 TNNGTIGNGN
-438 FIGAVT
+438 FTGAVT
-444 NEKTGVISGGKFDE
+444 NEQTGVISGGKFDE

-479 TNKDND
+479 TNKDN
-485 KKEDTEPVAPV
+485 E
-496 VKRYDL
+496 RYDL

-547 DAIVFD
+547 DAIAFD

-572 TFKMPA
+572 TFTMPDK
-578 QAVTIEAMTQ
+578 AVTIEAMTR
-588 DATIESEGPGV
+588 DATIEDDGPDI

-604 MIGVAGAGT
+604 MIGVGVAGT

-649 LDSPADDISPL
+649 LWTEAGKPAPAAVMAEDATDEQKALTWAVESQLISADKPADASV
-660 TGRELVARKV
+660 GRWEVIRGWNRV
-670 KALSIMAGSYGEKQ
+670 KEMK
-684 RAEFNVVNDI
+684 
-694 PAMRKLFAEWDTPI
+694 
-708 VQNPFEL
+708 
-715 GKQVMYP
+715 
-722 GAAIENDFGW
+722 
-732 AKLHPVVE
+732 
-740 GYKNYHKMPYDR
+740 
-752 ASWDLLS
+752 
-759 VVYLLHPEY
+759 
-768 FTESEPGT
+768 
-776 VAVDDKGF
+776 
-784 TNFTPGPDGR
+784 
-794 HRWLTATPEQLTRL
+794 
-808 RDCIVRTTTRAPKH
+808 
-822 TEL
+822 

>member
-1 MSGNITLT
+1 MSGNIALT
-9 DTLSINNKK
+9 GTLSINNKN

-36 FNISNDGTLEIKD
+36 FNINGGTLEIKD
-49 SVGKGIIQGN
+49 SVGNGIIQGN
-59 GTVTGHGGA
+59 GTVTGSGGA
-68 IYMEGSGSAL
+68 IYMEDSGSAL

-93 GGGVYMSD
+93 GGGVYMRD

-138 SAEIKNC
+138 LAEIKNC

-238 NESVGKIVSGK
+238 NESAGKIESGK
-249 FERIED
+249 FKRIED
-255 ASATGVCNEVEYEAY
+255 ASTAGVCNAVEYEAY
-270 VKLIGHRWPDESTLK
+270 VKLIGHSWPDKSTLR

-305 NDMENTLT
+305 DDMENTLT

-338 INHGNLTLIDSGTGS
+338 INYGNLTLIDSGTGG
-353 TLSIPIENNGTLNAN
+353 TLNIPIENNGTLNAN

-419 NDGTFSGKV
+419 NDGTFSGEV
-428 KNNGTIGNGN
+428 TNNGAIENGTFSGNVTNNGTIGNGN
-438 FIGAVT
+438 FTGAVT
-444 NEKTGVISGGKFDE
+444 NEQTGVISGGKFDE

-473 DNKPDD
+473 DNKPGDNKPDD

-485 KKEDTEPVAPV
+485 KKEDT
-496 VKRYDL
+496 YDL

-572 TFKMPA
+572 TFKMPP

-649 LDSPADDISPL
+649 LWTEAGKPAPAAVMAEDATDEQKALTWAVESQLISADKPADASV
-660 TGRELVARKV
+660 GRWEVIRGWNRV
-670 KALSIMAGSYGEKQ
+670 KEMK
-684 RAEFNVVNDI
+684 
-694 PAMRKLFAEWDTPI
+694 
-708 VQNPFEL
+708 
-715 GKQVMYP
+715 
-722 GAAIENDFGW
+722 
-732 AKLHPVVE
+732 
-740 GYKNYHKMPYDR
+740 
-752 ASWDLLS
+752 
-759 VVYLLHPEY
+759 
-768 FTESEPGT
+768 
-776 VAVDDKGF
+776 
-784 TNFTPGPDGR
+784 
-794 HRWLTATPEQLTRL
+794 
-808 RDCIVRTTTRAPKH
+808 
-822 TEL
+822 

>member
-1 MSGNITLT
+1 MSDDITLT
-9 DTLSINNKK
+9 GTLSINNKK

-49 SVGKGIIQGN
+49 SVGNGIIQGN

-93 GGGVYMSD
+93 GGGVYMSG

-111 ENCTAPEGAGVKMY
+111 ENCTASEGAGVKMY

-175 WTSARSNTE
+175 WTSAYSNTE

-199 MVIHTGV
+199 MVILQGV

-219 QNRGTITGTENAE
+219 RNLGTITGEGSAE

-238 NESVGKIVSGK
+238 NESKGTIKSGK

-255 ASATGVCNEVEYEAY
+255 ASAAGVCNAVEYEAY

-298 FLSYVTP
+298 FSSQVTP
-305 NDMENTLT
+305 DDMENTLT

-327 QVAGE
+327 QVAGI

-353 TLSIPIENNGTLNAN
+353 TLNIPIENNGTLNAN

-410 GEVTNNGAI
+410 GKVT
-419 NDGTFSGKV
+419 
-428 KNNGTIGNGN
+428 NNGTIGNGN
-438 FIGAVT
+438 FTGAVT
-444 NEKTGVISGGKFDE
+444 NEQTGVISGGKFDE

-473 DNKPDD
+473 DNKPGDNKPDD

-485 KKEDTEPVAPV
+485 KKEDT
-496 VKRYDL
+496 YDL

-572 TFKMPA
+572 TFTMPDK
-578 QAVTIEAMTQ
+578 AVTIEAMTQ

-649 LDSPADDISPL
+649 LWTEAGKPAPAAVMAEDATDEQKALTWAVESQLISADKPADASV
-660 TGRELVARKV
+660 GRWEVIRGWNRV
-670 KALSIMAGSYGEKQ
+670 KEMK
-684 RAEFNVVNDI
+684 
-694 PAMRKLFAEWDTPI
+694 
-708 VQNPFEL
+708 
-715 GKQVMYP
+715 
-722 GAAIENDFGW
+722 
-732 AKLHPVVE
+732 
-740 GYKNYHKMPYDR
+740 
-752 ASWDLLS
+752 
-759 VVYLLHPEY
+759 
-768 FTESEPGT
+768 
-776 VAVDDKGF
+776 
-784 TNFTPGPDGR
+784 
-794 HRWLTATPEQLTRL
+794 
-808 RDCIVRTTTRAPKH
+808 
-822 TEL
+822 

>member
-376 TNKGTIT
+376 TN
-383 TTGEKA
+383 
-389 TQFSGGVTNESDGK
+389 
-403 IENGTFS
+403 
-410 GEVTNNGAI
+410 NGAI

-578 QAVTIEAMTQ
+578 QTVTIEAMTQ

-649 LDSPADDISPL
+649 LWTEAGKPAPAAVMAEDATDEQKALTWAVESQLISADKPADASV
-660 TGRELVARKV
+660 GRWEVIRGWNRV
-670 KALSIMAGSYGEKQ
+670 KEMK
-684 RAEFNVVNDI
+684 
-694 PAMRKLFAEWDTPI
+694 
-708 VQNPFEL
+708 
-715 GKQVMYP
+715 
-722 GAAIENDFGW
+722 
-732 AKLHPVVE
+732 
-740 GYKNYHKMPYDR
+740 
-752 ASWDLLS
+752 
-759 VVYLLHPEY
+759 
-768 FTESEPGT
+768 
-776 VAVDDKGF
+776 
-784 TNFTPGPDGR
+784 
-794 HRWLTATPEQLTRL
+794 
-808 RDCIVRTTTRAPKH
+808 
-822 TEL
+822 

>member
-1 MSGNITLT
+1 MRGDIKLT
-9 DTLSINNKK
+9 GTLSINNKK

-36 FNISNDGTLEIKD
+36 FNISNGGTLEIKD
-49 SVGKGIIQGN
+49 SVGNGIIQGN
-59 GTVTGHGGA
+59 GTVTGSGGA

-93 GGGVYMSD
+93 GGGVYMRD

-138 SAEIKNC
+138 LAEIKNC

-219 QNRGTITGTENAE
+219 QNRGTIIGTGNAE

-238 NESVGKIVSGK
+238 NERVGEIKSGK
-249 FERIED
+249 FKRIED
-255 ASATGVCNEVEYEAY
+255 ASPAGVRNEVEYEAY
-270 VKLIGHRWPDESTLK
+270 VKLIGYSWPDESTLK

-305 NDMENTLT
+305 NGIPNGMENTLT

-338 INHGNLTLIDSGTGS
+338 INYGNLTLIDSGTGG
-353 TLSIPIENNGTLNAN
+353 TLNIPIENNGTLNAN

-428 KNNGTIGNGN
+428 TNNGTIGNGN
-438 FIGAVT
+438 FTGAVT

-473 DNKPDD
+473 DNKPGDNKPDD

-485 KKEDTEPVAPV
+485 KKEDT
-496 VKRYDL
+496 YDL

-572 TFKMPA
+572 TFKMPP

-649 LDSPADDISPL
+649 LWTEAGKPAPAAVMAEDATDEQKALTWAVESQLISADKPADASV
-660 TGRELVARKV
+660 GRWEVIRGWNRV
-670 KALSIMAGSYGEKQ
+670 KEMK
-684 RAEFNVVNDI
+684 
-694 PAMRKLFAEWDTPI
+694 
-708 VQNPFEL
+708 
-715 GKQVMYP
+715 
-722 GAAIENDFGW
+722 
-732 AKLHPVVE
+732 
-740 GYKNYHKMPYDR
+740 
-752 ASWDLLS
+752 
-759 VVYLLHPEY
+759 
-768 FTESEPGT
+768 
-776 VAVDDKGF
+776 
-784 TNFTPGPDGR
+784 
-794 HRWLTATPEQLTRL
+794 
-808 RDCIVRTTTRAPKH
+808 
-822 TEL
+822 

>member
-9 DTLSINNKK
+9 DTLSINNKN

-36 FNISNDGTLEIKD
+36 FNINGGTLEIKD
-49 SVGKGIIQGN
+49 SVGNGIIQGN
-59 GTVTGHGGA
+59 GTVTGSGGA

-78 TISGGTIQGFTASTS
+78 TISGGTIQGFTVSAHGGGVYMSGGTFTMTGGKIYNCSSSGTNLS
-93 GGGVYMSD
+93 GGGVYMAE
-101 GTFNMTGGAI
+101 GTFDMSGGSI
-111 ENCTAPEGAGVKMY
+111 ENCTAHEGAGVEMY

-155 GTSKFIM
+155 GTSKFTM
-162 SGGTIDNNKGYGL
+162 RGGTIDNNKGYGL
-175 WTSARSNTE
+175 WTSDCRDTGNTE

-192 TNSERYD
+192 INSEDYD
-199 MVIHTGV
+199 MVIHKKVTL
-206 QLHVNNATVSGKI
+206 QVNSATVSGKI
-219 QNRGTITGTENAE
+219 RNFGTITGEGSAE

-238 NESVGKIVSGK
+238 NESAGKIESGK
-249 FERIED
+249 FKRIED
-255 ASATGVCNEVEYEAY
+255 ASPAGVSNAVEYEAY
-270 VKLIGHRWPDESTLK
+270 VKLIGRSWPNEETLRQLQNK
-285 AIQDK
+285 VQ
-290 AHGNAQLK
+290 GNAQLK

-305 NDMENTLT
+305 KDMDNTLT

-332 NAEKKI
+332 DAEKKI
-338 INHGNLTLIDSGTGS
+338 INYGNLTLIDSGTGS
-353 TLSIPIENNGTLNAN
+353 TLNIPIENYGTLNAN

-419 NDGTFSGKV
+419 NDGTFSGEVTNNGAINDGTFSGKV
-428 KNNGTIGNGN
+428 TNNGTIGNGN
-438 FIGAVT
+438 FTGAVT
-444 NEKTGVISGGKFDE
+444 NEQTGVISGGKFDE
-458 SKLTNNG
+458 SQLTNNG

-502 TVKNAEVTVKD
+502 TVKNAEVAVKD

-649 LDSPADDISPL
+649 LWTEAGKPAPAAVMAEDATDEQKALTWAVESQLISADKPADASV
-660 TGRELVARKV
+660 GRWEVIRGWNRV
-670 KALSIMAGSYGEKQ
+670 KEMK
-684 RAEFNVVNDI
+684 
-694 PAMRKLFAEWDTPI
+694 
-708 VQNPFEL
+708 
-715 GKQVMYP
+715 
-722 GAAIENDFGW
+722 
-732 AKLHPVVE
+732 
-740 GYKNYHKMPYDR
+740 
-752 ASWDLLS
+752 
-759 VVYLLHPEY
+759 
-768 FTESEPGT
+768 
-776 VAVDDKGF
+776 
-784 TNFTPGPDGR
+784 
-794 HRWLTATPEQLTRL
+794 
-808 RDCIVRTTTRAPKH
+808 
-822 TEL
+822 

>member
-1 MSGNITLT
+1 MSGDITLT
-9 DTLSINNKK
+9 GTLSINNKK

-36 FNISNDGTLEIKD
+36 FNISNGGTLEIKD

-78 TISGGTIQGFTASTS
+78 TISGGTIQGFTASIS
-93 GGGVYMSD
+93 GGGVYMRD

-145 SNDGVSIAWS
+145 SNDGVSIASS

-219 QNRGTITGTENAE
+219 QNRGTIIGTGNAE

-238 NESVGKIVSGK
+238 NERVGEIKSGK
-249 FERIED
+249 FKRIED
-255 ASATGVCNEVEYEAY
+255 ASPAGVRNEVEYEAY
-270 VKLIGHRWPDESTLK
+270 VKLIGYSWPDESTLR

-305 NDMENTLT
+305 NGIPNGMENTLT

-338 INHGNLTLIDSGTGS
+338 INYGNLTLIDSGTGG
-353 TLSIPIENNGTLNAN
+353 TLNIPIENNGTLNAN

-428 KNNGTIGNGN
+428 TNNGTIGNGN
-438 FIGAVT
+438 FTGAVT

-473 DNKPDD
+473 DNKPGDNKPDD

-485 KKEDTEPVAPV
+485 KKEDT
-496 VKRYDL
+496 YDL

-649 LDSPADDISPL
+649 LWTEAGKPAPAAVMAEDATDEQKALTWAVESQLISADKPADASV
-660 TGRELVARKV
+660 GRWEVIRGWNRV
-670 KALSIMAGSYGEKQ
+670 KEMK
-684 RAEFNVVNDI
+684 
-694 PAMRKLFAEWDTPI
+694 
-708 VQNPFEL
+708 
-715 GKQVMYP
+715 
-722 GAAIENDFGW
+722 
-732 AKLHPVVE
+732 
-740 GYKNYHKMPYDR
+740 
-752 ASWDLLS
+752 
-759 VVYLLHPEY
+759 
-768 FTESEPGT
+768 
-776 VAVDDKGF
+776 
-784 TNFTPGPDGR
+784 
-794 HRWLTATPEQLTRL
+794 
-808 RDCIVRTTTRAPKH
+808 
-822 TEL
+822 

>member
-1 MSGNITLT
+1 MLSDATGGTSSGTATSVSDLTGLTAAATNGGNVQLSGDITLT
-9 DTLSINNKK
+9 GTLSINNKE

-36 FNISNDGTLEIKD
+36 FNINGGTLEIKD
-49 SVGKGIIQGN
+49 SVGNGIIQGN
-59 GTVTGHGGA
+59 GTVTGRGGA

-175 WTSARSNTE
+175 WTSSGSNTE
-184 ILLSGGTI
+184 ITLSGGTI
-192 TNSERYD
+192 TNSESYD

-206 QLHVNNATVSGKI
+206 QLRVNDATVSGKI

-419 NDGTFSGKV
+419 ENGTFSGNV
-428 KNNGTIGNGN
+428 TNNGTIGNGN
-438 FIGAVT
+438 FTGAVI

-473 DNKPDD
+473 DNKPGDNKPDD

-485 KKEDTEPVAPV
+485 KKEDT
-496 VKRYDL
+496 YDL

-649 LDSPADDISPL
+649 LWTEAGKPAPAAVMAEDATDEQKALTWAVESQLISADKPADASV
-660 TGRELVARKV
+660 GRWEVIRGWNRV
-670 KALSIMAGSYGEKQ
+670 KEMK
-684 RAEFNVVNDI
+684 
-694 PAMRKLFAEWDTPI
+694 
-708 VQNPFEL
+708 
-715 GKQVMYP
+715 
-722 GAAIENDFGW
+722 
-732 AKLHPVVE
+732 
-740 GYKNYHKMPYDR
+740 
-752 ASWDLLS
+752 
-759 VVYLLHPEY
+759 
-768 FTESEPGT
+768 
-776 VAVDDKGF
+776 
-784 TNFTPGPDGR
+784 
-794 HRWLTATPEQLTRL
+794 
-808 RDCIVRTTTRAPKH
+808 
-822 TEL
+822 

>member
-36 FNISNDGTLEIKD
+36 FNINGGTLEIKD
-49 SVGKGIIQGN
+49 SVGNGIIQGN

-93 GGGVYMSD
+93 GGGVYMSG

-111 ENCTAPEGAGVKMY
+111 ENCTASEGAGVKMY

-175 WTSARSNTE
+175 WTSAYSNTE

-199 MVIHTGV
+199 MVILQGV

-219 QNRGTITGTENAE
+219 RNLGTITGEGSAE

-238 NESVGKIVSGK
+238 NESKGTIKSGK

-255 ASATGVCNEVEYEAY
+255 ASAAGVCNAVEYEAY

-298 FLSYVTP
+298 FSSQVTP
-305 NDMENTLT
+305 DDMENTLT
-313 IPEGVTVTVDLTGK
+313 IPEDVTVTVDLTGK

-353 TLSIPIENNGTLNAN
+353 TLNIPIENNGTLNAN

-419 NDGTFSGKV
+419 NDGTFSGNV
-428 KNNGTIGNGN
+428 TNNGTIGNGN
-438 FIGAVT
+438 FTGDVT
-444 NEKTGVISGGKFDE
+444 NEQTGVISGGKFDE

-473 DNKPDD
+473 DNKPGDTKPGDNKPDD

-485 KKEDTEPVAPV
+485 KKEDT
-496 VKRYDL
+496 YDL

-649 LDSPADDISPL
+649 LWTEAGKPAPAAVMAEDATDEQKALTWAVESQLISVDKPADASV
-660 TGRELVARKV
+660 GRWEVIRGWNRV
-670 KALSIMAGSYGEKQ
+670 KEMK
-684 RAEFNVVNDI
+684 
-694 PAMRKLFAEWDTPI
+694 
-708 VQNPFEL
+708 
-715 GKQVMYP
+715 
-722 GAAIENDFGW
+722 
-732 AKLHPVVE
+732 
-740 GYKNYHKMPYDR
+740 
-752 ASWDLLS
+752 
-759 VVYLLHPEY
+759 
-768 FTESEPGT
+768 
-776 VAVDDKGF
+776 
-784 TNFTPGPDGR
+784 
-794 HRWLTATPEQLTRL
+794 
-808 RDCIVRTTTRAPKH
+808 
-822 TEL
+822 

>member
-1 MSGNITLT
+1 MRGDITLT
-9 DTLSINNKK
+9 GTLSINSKN

-36 FNISNDGTLEIKD
+36 FNISNGGTLEIKD

-59 GTVTGHGGA
+59 GTVTGRGGA

-78 TISGGTIQGFTASTS
+78 TISGGTIQGFTVSAHGGGVYMRDGIFNMTGGAIENCTASTS
-93 GGGVYMSD
+93 GGGVYMND
-101 GTFNMTGGAI
+101 GTFNMTGGTI

-155 GTSKFIM
+155 GTSRFTM

-175 WTSARSNTE
+175 WTSSGSNTE
-184 ILLSGGTI
+184 ITLSGGTI
-192 TNSERYD
+192 TNSEDYD
-199 MVIHTGV
+199 MVIHRKVTL
-206 QLHVNNATVSGKI
+206 QVNSATVSGKI
-219 QNRGTITGTENAE
+219 RNYGTITGEGSAE

-238 NESVGKIVSGK
+238 NESKGTIKSGK
-249 FERIED
+249 FKRIED
-255 ASATGVCNEVEYEAY
+255 ASTAGVCNEVEYEAY
-270 VKLIGHRWPDESTLK
+270 VKLIGHSWPDESTLR

-313 IPEGVTVTVDLTGK
+313 IPEDVTVTVDLTGK

-332 NAEKKI
+332 DAEKKI

-419 NDGTFSGKV
+419 NDGTFSGNV
-428 KNNGTIGNGN
+428 TNNGTIGNGN
-438 FIGAVT
+438 FTGAVT
-444 NEKTGVISGGKFDE
+444 NEQTGVISGGKFDE

-485 KKEDTEPVAPV
+485 KKEDT
-496 VKRYDL
+496 YDL

-534 ENAEVTVKYTAPT
+534 KNAEVTVKYTAPT

-572 TFKMPA
+572 TFTMPDK
-578 QAVTIEAMTQ
+578 AVTIEAMTR
-588 DATIESEGPGV
+588 DATIEDDGPDI

-604 MIGVAGAGT
+604 MIGVGVAGT

-649 LDSPADDISPL
+649 LWTEAGKPAPAAVMAEDATDEQKALTWAVESQLISADKPADASV
-660 TGRELVARKV
+660 GRWEVIRGWNRV
-670 KALSIMAGSYGEKQ
+670 KEMK
-684 RAEFNVVNDI
+684 
-694 PAMRKLFAEWDTPI
+694 
-708 VQNPFEL
+708 
-715 GKQVMYP
+715 
-722 GAAIENDFGW
+722 
-732 AKLHPVVE
+732 
-740 GYKNYHKMPYDR
+740 
-752 ASWDLLS
+752 
-759 VVYLLHPEY
+759 
-768 FTESEPGT
+768 
-776 VAVDDKGF
+776 
-784 TNFTPGPDGR
+784 
-794 HRWLTATPEQLTRL
+794 
-808 RDCIVRTTTRAPKH
+808 
-822 TEL
+822 

>member
-1 MSGNITLT
+1 MSGDIALT
-9 DTLSINNKK
+9 GTLSINNKN

-30 ANNQRA
+30 ANNQGA
-36 FNISNDGTLEIKD
+36 FNINGGTLEIKD
-49 SVGKGIIQGN
+49 SVGNGIIQGN
-59 GTVTGHGGA
+59 GTVTGSGGA

-78 TISGGTIQGFTASTS
+78 TISGGTIQGFTVSAH
-93 GGGVYMSD
+93 GGGVYMSG
-101 GTFNMTGGAI
+101 GTFTMTGGKIYNCSSSDTYLSGGGVFMAEGTFDMSGGSI
-111 ENCTAPEGAGVKMY
+111 ENCTAHEGAGVKVY
-125 PDSGNTCTFTMSD
+125 PDPGKTCTFTMSG

-145 SNDGVSIAWS
+145 SKDGVSIAWS

-175 WTSARSNTE
+175 WTSSGSDTE
-184 ILLSGGTI
+184 ITLSGGTI
-192 TNSERYD
+192 TNSESYD
-199 MVIHTGV
+199 MVIHKGV
-206 QLHVNNATVSGKI
+206 QLRVNDATVSGKI

-238 NESVGKIVSGK
+238 NESAGKIESGK
-249 FERIED
+249 FKRIED
-255 ASATGVCNEVEYEAY
+255 ASTAGVCNAVKYEAY
-270 VKLIGHRWPDESTLK
+270 VKLIGHRWPNEETLRQLQNK
-285 AIQDK
+285 VQ
-290 AHGNAQLK
+290 GNVQLK

-305 NDMENTLT
+305 DDMENTLT

-332 NAEKKI
+332 NDEKKI

-353 TLSIPIENNGTLNAN
+353 TLNIPIENYGTLNAN

-428 KNNGTIGNGN
+428 TNNGTIGNGN
-438 FIGAVT
+438 FTGAVI

-458 SKLTNNG
+458 NKLTNNG

-572 TFKMPA
+572 TFKMPP

-649 LDSPADDISPL
+649 LWTEAGKPAPAAVMAEDATDEQKALTWAVESQLISADKPADASV
-660 TGRELVARKV
+660 GRWEVIRGWNRV
-670 KALSIMAGSYGEKQ
+670 KEMK
-684 RAEFNVVNDI
+684 
-694 PAMRKLFAEWDTPI
+694 
-708 VQNPFEL
+708 
-715 GKQVMYP
+715 
-722 GAAIENDFGW
+722 
-732 AKLHPVVE
+732 
-740 GYKNYHKMPYDR
+740 
-752 ASWDLLS
+752 
-759 VVYLLHPEY
+759 
-768 FTESEPGT
+768 
-776 VAVDDKGF
+776 
-784 TNFTPGPDGR
+784 
-794 HRWLTATPEQLTRL
+794 
-808 RDCIVRTTTRAPKH
+808 
-822 TEL
+822 

>member
-1 MSGNITLT
+1 MKKRLISMALAVSMAVSIMPAPALATVGGGGGTTLGDDAITLSDAT
-9 DTLSINNKK
+9 GGTSSGTATPVSDLTGLTAAATKGGNVQLRGDIKLTGTLSINNKK

-36 FNISNDGTLEIKD
+36 FNISNGGTLEIKD
-49 SVGKGIIQGN
+49 SVGNGIIQGN
-59 GTVTGHGGA
+59 GTVTGSGGA

-93 GGGVYMSD
+93 GGGVYMRD

-138 SAEIKNC
+138 LAEIKNC

-219 QNRGTITGTENAE
+219 QNRGTIIGTGNAE

-238 NESVGKIVSGK
+238 NERVGEIKSGK
-249 FERIED
+249 FKRIED
-255 ASATGVCNEVEYEAY
+255 ASPAGVRNEVEYEAY
-270 VKLIGHRWPDESTLK
+270 VKLIGYSWPDESTLK

-305 NDMENTLT
+305 NGIPNGMENTLT

-338 INHGNLTLIDSGTGS
+338 INYGNLTLIDSGTGG
-353 TLSIPIENNGTLNAN
+353 TLNIPIENNGTLNAN

-428 KNNGTIGNGN
+428 TNNGTIGNGN
-438 FIGAVT
+438 FTGAVT

-473 DNKPDD
+473 DNKPGDNKPDD

-485 KKEDTEPVAPV
+485 KKEDT
-496 VKRYDL
+496 YDL

-649 LDSPADDISPL
+649 LWTEAGKPAPAAVMAEDATDEQKALTWAVESQLISADKPADASV
-660 TGRELVARKV
+660 GRWEVIRGWNRV
-670 KALSIMAGSYGEKQ
+670 KEMK
-684 RAEFNVVNDI
+684 
-694 PAMRKLFAEWDTPI
+694 
-708 VQNPFEL
+708 
-715 GKQVMYP
+715 
-722 GAAIENDFGW
+722 
-732 AKLHPVVE
+732 
-740 GYKNYHKMPYDR
+740 
-752 ASWDLLS
+752 
-759 VVYLLHPEY
+759 
-768 FTESEPGT
+768 
-776 VAVDDKGF
+776 
-784 TNFTPGPDGR
+784 
-794 HRWLTATPEQLTRL
+794 
-808 RDCIVRTTTRAPKH
+808 
-822 TEL
+822 

>member
-1 MSGNITLT
+1 MGGTSSGTATPVSDLTGLTAAATKGGNVQLSGNITLT

-36 FNISNDGTLEIKD
+36 FNISNGGTLEIKD

-419 NDGTFSGKV
+419 NDGTFSGEV
-428 KNNGTIGNGN
+428 TNNGAIENGTFSGNVTNNGTIGYGN
-438 FIGAVT
+438 FTGAVT
-444 NEKTGVISGGKFDE
+444 NEQTGVISGGKFDE

-473 DNKPDD
+473 DNKPGDNKPDD

-485 KKEDTEPVAPV
+485 KKEDT
-496 VKRYDL
+496 YDL

-553 LWSINS
+553 LWSIIS

-572 TFKMPA
+572 TFKMPP
-578 QAVTIEAMTQ
+578 QAVTIEVMTQ

-649 LDSPADDISPL
+649 LWTEAGKPAPAAVMAEDATDEQKALTWAVESQLISADKPADASV
-660 TGRELVARKV
+660 GRWEVIRGWNRV
-670 KALSIMAGSYGEKQ
+670 KEMK
-684 RAEFNVVNDI
+684 
-694 PAMRKLFAEWDTPI
+694 
-708 VQNPFEL
+708 
-715 GKQVMYP
+715 
-722 GAAIENDFGW
+722 
-732 AKLHPVVE
+732 
-740 GYKNYHKMPYDR
+740 
-752 ASWDLLS
+752 
-759 VVYLLHPEY
+759 
-768 FTESEPGT
+768 
-776 VAVDDKGF
+776 
-784 TNFTPGPDGR
+784 
-794 HRWLTATPEQLTRL
+794 
-808 RDCIVRTTTRAPKH
+808 
-822 TEL
+822 

>member
-1 MSGNITLT
+1 MSGDIALT
-9 DTLSINNKK
+9 GTLSINNKK

-36 FNISNDGTLEIKD
+36 FNISNGGTLEIKD

-175 WTSARSNTE
+175 WTSSGSNTE
-184 ILLSGGTI
+184 ITLSGGTI
-192 TNSERYD
+192 TNSESYD
-199 MVIHTGV
+199 MVIHKGV
-206 QLHVNNATVSGKI
+206 QLRVNDATVSGKI

-353 TLSIPIENNGTLNAN
+353 TLSIPFENNGTLNAN

-419 NDGTFSGKV
+419 ENGTFSGNV
-428 KNNGTIGNGN
+428 TNNGTIGNGN
-438 FIGAVT
+438 FTGAVI

-473 DNKPDD
+473 DNKPGDNKPDD

-485 KKEDTEPVAPV
+485 KKEDT
-496 VKRYDL
+496 YDL

-649 LDSPADDISPL
+649 LWTEAGKPAPAAVMAEDATDEQKALTWAVESQLISADKPADASV
-660 TGRELVARKV
+660 GRWEVIRGWNRV
-670 KALSIMAGSYGEKQ
+670 KEMK
-684 RAEFNVVNDI
+684 
-694 PAMRKLFAEWDTPI
+694 
-708 VQNPFEL
+708 
-715 GKQVMYP
+715 
-722 GAAIENDFGW
+722 
-732 AKLHPVVE
+732 
-740 GYKNYHKMPYDR
+740 
-752 ASWDLLS
+752 
-759 VVYLLHPEY
+759 
-768 FTESEPGT
+768 
-776 VAVDDKGF
+776 
-784 TNFTPGPDGR
+784 
-794 HRWLTATPEQLTRL
+794 
-808 RDCIVRTTTRAPKH
+808 
-822 TEL
+822 

>member
-1 MSGNITLT
+1 MSGDITLT
-9 DTLSINNKK
+9 GTLYINNKE

-36 FNISNDGTLEIKD
+36 FNISNGGTLEIKD

-78 TISGGTIQGFTASTS
+78 TISGGTIQGFTASIS
-93 GGGVYMSD
+93 GGGVYMRD

-138 SAEIKNC
+138 LAEIKNC

-175 WTSARSNTE
+175 WTSSGSNTE
-184 ILLSGGTI
+184 ITLSGGTI
-192 TNSERYD
+192 TNSESYD
-199 MVIHTGV
+199 MVIHKGV
-206 QLHVNNATVSGKI
+206 QLRVNDATVSGKI
-219 QNRGTITGTENAE
+219 QNRGTITGTGNAE

-238 NESVGKIVSGK
+238 NERVGEIKSGK
-249 FERIED
+249 FKRIED
-255 ASATGVCNEVEYEAY
+255 ASPAGVRNEVEYEAY
-270 VKLIGHRWPDESTLK
+270 VKLIGYSWPDESTLK

-305 NDMENTLT
+305 DGIPNGMENTLT

-338 INHGNLTLIDSGTGS
+338 INYGNLTLIDSGTGG
-353 TLSIPIENNGTLNAN
+353 TLNIPIENNGTLNAN

-428 KNNGTIGNGN
+428 TNNGTIGNGN
-438 FIGAVT
+438 FTGAVT

-473 DNKPDD
+473 DNKPGDNKPDD

-485 KKEDTEPVAPV
+485 KKEDT
-496 VKRYDL
+496 YDL

-649 LDSPADDISPL
+649 LWTEAGKPAPAAVMAEDATDEQKALTWAVESQLISADKPADASV
-660 TGRELVARKV
+660 GRWEVIRGWNRV
-670 KALSIMAGSYGEKQ
+670 KEMK
-684 RAEFNVVNDI
+684 
-694 PAMRKLFAEWDTPI
+694 
-708 VQNPFEL
+708 
-715 GKQVMYP
+715 
-722 GAAIENDFGW
+722 
-732 AKLHPVVE
+732 
-740 GYKNYHKMPYDR
+740 
-752 ASWDLLS
+752 
-759 VVYLLHPEY
+759 
-768 FTESEPGT
+768 
-776 VAVDDKGF
+776 
-784 TNFTPGPDGR
+784 
-794 HRWLTATPEQLTRL
+794 
-808 RDCIVRTTTRAPKH
+808 
-822 TEL
+822 

>member
-1 MSGNITLT
+1 MIGNITLT
-9 DTLSINNKK
+9 GTLSINNKK

-49 SVGKGIIQGN
+49 SVGNGIIQGN
-59 GTVTGHGGA
+59 GTVTGSGGA
-68 IYMEGSGSAL
+68 IYMKGSGSAL
-78 TISGGTIQGFTASTS
+78 TISGGTIQGFTVSAHGGGVYMSGGAFTMTGGKIYNCSSSGTNLS
-93 GGGVYMSD
+93 GGGVYMAD
-101 GTFNMTGGAI
+101 GTFDMSGGSI
-111 ENCTAPEGAGVKMY
+111 ENCTAHEGAGVKMY
-125 PDSGNTCTFTMSD
+125 PDSGKTCTFTMSD

-145 SNDGVSIAWS
+145 SNDGVSIARS

-162 SGGTIDNNKGYGL
+162 NGGTIDNNKGYGL
-175 WTSARSNTE
+175 WTSARSDTE
-184 ILLSGGTI
+184 ITLSGGTI
-192 TNSERYD
+192 TNSESYD

-206 QLHVNNATVSGKI
+206 QLYVNNATVSGKI
-219 QNRGTITGTENAE
+219 QNRGTITGTGSAE

-238 NESVGKIVSGK
+238 NESAGTIESGK
-249 FERIED
+249 FKRIED
-255 ASATGVCNEVEYEAY
+255 ASTAGVRSAVEYEAY
-270 VKLIGHRWPDESTLK
+270 VKLIGHSWPDESTLR

-305 NDMENTLT
+305 DDMENTLT
-313 IPEGVTVTVDLTGK
+313 IPEDVTVTVDLTGK

-338 INHGNLTLIDSGTGS
+338 INHGNLTLIDSGTGGI
-353 TLSIPIENNGTLNAN
+353 LNIPIENYGTLNAN

-419 NDGTFSGKV
+419 NDGTFSGNV
-428 KNNGTIGNGN
+428 TNNGTIGNGN

-479 TNKDND
+479 TNKDN
-485 KKEDTEPVAPV
+485 E
-496 VKRYDL
+496 RYDL

-649 LDSPADDISPL
+649 LWTEAGKPAPAAVMAEDATDEQKALTWAVESQLISADKPADASV
-660 TGRELVARKV
+660 GRWEVIRGWNRV
-670 KALSIMAGSYGEKQ
+670 KEMK
-684 RAEFNVVNDI
+684 
-694 PAMRKLFAEWDTPI
+694 
-708 VQNPFEL
+708 
-715 GKQVMYP
+715 
-722 GAAIENDFGW
+722 
-732 AKLHPVVE
+732 
-740 GYKNYHKMPYDR
+740 
-752 ASWDLLS
+752 
-759 VVYLLHPEY
+759 
-768 FTESEPGT
+768 
-776 VAVDDKGF
+776 
-784 TNFTPGPDGR
+784 
-794 HRWLTATPEQLTRL
+794 
-808 RDCIVRTTTRAPKH
+808 
-822 TEL
+822 

>member
-1 MSGNITLT
+1 MRGDIKLT
-9 DTLSINNKK
+9 GTLSINNKK

-36 FNISNDGTLEIKD
+36 FNISNGGTLEIKD
-49 SVGKGIIQGN
+49 SVGNGIIQGN
-59 GTVTGHGGA
+59 GTVTGSGGA

-93 GGGVYMSD
+93 GGGVYMRD

-138 SAEIKNC
+138 LAEIKNC

-175 WTSARSNTE
+175 WTSSGSNTE
-184 ILLSGGTI
+184 ITLSGGTI
-192 TNSERYD
+192 TNSESYD
-199 MVIHTGV
+199 MVIHKGV
-206 QLHVNNATVSGKI
+206 QLRVNDATVSGKI
-219 QNRGTITGTENAE
+219 QNRGTITGTGNAE

-238 NESVGKIVSGK
+238 NERVGEIKSGK
-249 FERIED
+249 FKRIED
-255 ASATGVCNEVEYEAY
+255 ASPAGVRNEVEYEAY
-270 VKLIGHRWPDESTLK
+270 VKLIGYSWPDESTLK

-305 NDMENTLT
+305 NGIPNGMENTLT

-338 INHGNLTLIDSGTGS
+338 INYGNLTLIDSGTGG
-353 TLSIPIENNGTLNAN
+353 TLNIPIENNGTLNAN

-428 KNNGTIGNGN
+428 TNNGTIGNGN
-438 FIGAVT
+438 FTGAVT

-473 DNKPDD
+473 DNKPGDNKPDD

-485 KKEDTEPVAPV
+485 KKEDT
-496 VKRYDL
+496 YDL

-649 LDSPADDISPL
+649 LWTEAGKPAPAAVMAEDATDEQKALTWAVESQLISADKPADASV
-660 TGRELVARKV
+660 GRWEVIRGWNRV
-670 KALSIMAGSYGEKQ
+670 KEMK
-684 RAEFNVVNDI
+684 
-694 PAMRKLFAEWDTPI
+694 
-708 VQNPFEL
+708 
-715 GKQVMYP
+715 
-722 GAAIENDFGW
+722 
-732 AKLHPVVE
+732 
-740 GYKNYHKMPYDR
+740 
-752 ASWDLLS
+752 
-759 VVYLLHPEY
+759 
-768 FTESEPGT
+768 
-776 VAVDDKGF
+776 
-784 TNFTPGPDGR
+784 
-794 HRWLTATPEQLTRL
+794 
-808 RDCIVRTTTRAPKH
+808 
-822 TEL
+822 

>member
-1 MSGNITLT
+1 MSGDITLT
-9 DTLSINNKK
+9 GTLSINNKN
-18 LSIDLNGHTITA
+18 LSIDLNGRTITA
-30 ANNQRA
+30 ANNQSA
-36 FNISNDGTLEIKD
+36 FYISNGGTLEIKD

-59 GTVTGHGGA
+59 GTVTGRGGA

-78 TISGGTIQGFTASTS
+78 TISGGTIQDFTVSAHGGGVYMRDGIFNMTGGAIENCTASTS
-93 GGGVYMSD
+93 GGGVYMND

-155 GTSKFIM
+155 GTSRFIM

-175 WTSARSNTE
+175 WTSSGSNTE
-184 ILLSGGTI
+184 ITLSGGTI
-192 TNSERYD
+192 TNSEDYD
-199 MVIHTGV
+199 MVIHRKVTL
-206 QLHVNNATVSGKI
+206 QVNSATVSGKI
-219 QNRGTITGTENAE
+219 RNYGTITGEGSAE

-238 NESVGKIVSGK
+238 NESKGTIKSGK

-255 ASATGVCNEVEYEAY
+255 ASAAGVCNAVEYEAY

-298 FLSYVTP
+298 FQSYVTP

-313 IPEGVTVTVDLTGK
+313 IPEDVTVTVDLTGK

-332 NAEKKI
+332 NDEKKI
-338 INHGNLTLIDSGTGS
+338 INYGNLTLIDSGTDS
-353 TLSIPIENNGTLNAN
+353 TLNIPIENNGTLNAN

-389 TQFSGGVTNESDGK
+389 TQFSGGVTNENNGK

-438 FIGAVT
+438 FTGAVT
-444 NEKTGVISGGKFDE
+444 NEQTGVISGGKFDE

-485 KKEDTEPVAPV
+485 KKEDA
-496 VKRYDL
+496 YDL

-534 ENAEVTVKYTAPT
+534 KNAEVTVKYTAPT

-572 TFKMPA
+572 TFTMPDK
-578 QAVTIEAMTQ
+578 AVTIEAMTR
-588 DATIESEGPGV
+588 DATIEDDGPDI

-649 LDSPADDISPL
+649 LWTEAGKPAPAAVMAEDATDEQKALTWAVESQLISADKPADASV
-660 TGRELVARKV
+660 GRWEVIRGWNRV
-670 KALSIMAGSYGEKQ
+670 KEMK
-684 RAEFNVVNDI
+684 
-694 PAMRKLFAEWDTPI
+694 
-708 VQNPFEL
+708 
-715 GKQVMYP
+715 
-722 GAAIENDFGW
+722 
-732 AKLHPVVE
+732 
-740 GYKNYHKMPYDR
+740 
-752 ASWDLLS
+752 
-759 VVYLLHPEY
+759 
-768 FTESEPGT
+768 
-776 VAVDDKGF
+776 
-784 TNFTPGPDGR
+784 
-794 HRWLTATPEQLTRL
+794 
-808 RDCIVRTTTRAPKH
+808 
-822 TEL
+822 

>member
-1 MSGNITLT
+1 MNGDITLT

-30 ANNQRA
+30 ASNQRA
-36 FNISNDGTLEIKD
+36 FNISNGGTLEIKD
-49 SVGKGIIQGN
+49 SVGNGIIQGN
-59 GTVTGHGGA
+59 GTVTGSGGA

-155 GTSKFIM
+155 GTSKFTM
-162 SGGTIDNNKGYGL
+162 SGGTIDNNKRYGL

-184 ILLSGGTI
+184 ITLSGGTI
-192 TNSERYD
+192 TNSESYD

-238 NESVGKIVSGK
+238 NESVGKIESGK
-249 FERIED
+249 FKRIED
-255 ASATGVCNEVEYEAY
+255 ASTAGVSNAVEYEAY

-298 FLSYVTP
+298 FQSYVTP
-305 NDMENTLT
+305 KDMDNTLT

-332 NAEKKI
+332 DAEKKI

-419 NDGTFSGKV
+419 ENGTFSGKV
-428 KNNGTIGNGN
+428 TNNGTIGNGN
-438 FIGAVT
+438 FTGAVT
-444 NEKTGVISGGKFDE
+444 NEQTGVISGGKFDE

-473 DNKPDD
+473 DNKPGDNKPDD

-485 KKEDTEPVAPV
+485 KKEDT
-496 VKRYDL
+496 YDL

-572 TFKMPA
+572 TFTMPA

-626 LYLNTVLPAG
+626 LYLNNVLPAG

-649 LDSPADDISPL
+649 LWTEAGKPAPAAVMAEDATDEQKALTWAVESQLISADKPADASV
-660 TGRELVARKV
+660 GRWEVIRGWNRV
-670 KALSIMAGSYGEKQ
+670 KEMK
-684 RAEFNVVNDI
+684 
-694 PAMRKLFAEWDTPI
+694 
-708 VQNPFEL
+708 
-715 GKQVMYP
+715 
-722 GAAIENDFGW
+722 
-732 AKLHPVVE
+732 
-740 GYKNYHKMPYDR
+740 
-752 ASWDLLS
+752 
-759 VVYLLHPEY
+759 
-768 FTESEPGT
+768 
-776 VAVDDKGF
+776 
-784 TNFTPGPDGR
+784 
-794 HRWLTATPEQLTRL
+794 
-808 RDCIVRTTTRAPKH
+808 
-822 TEL
+822 

>member
-9 DTLSINNKK
+9 DTLSINSKK

-36 FNISNDGTLEIKD
+36 FNISNGGTLEIKD
-49 SVGKGIIQGN
+49 SVGTGIIQGN
-59 GTVTGHGGA
+59 GTVTGRGGA

-78 TISGGTIQGFTASTS
+78 TISGGTIQGFTVSAH
-93 GGGVYMSD
+93 GGGVYMSG
-101 GTFNMTGGAI
+101 GTFTMTGGKIYNCSSSGTELSGGGVFMAEGTFDMSGGSI
-111 ENCTAPEGAGVKMY
+111 ENCTAHEGAGVKVY
-125 PDSGNTCTFTMSD
+125 PDPGKTCTFIMSGL
-138 SAEIKNC
+138 AEIKNC
-145 SNDGVSIAWS
+145 SNDGVSIAEK

-175 WTSARSNTE
+175 WTSSRSNTE

-192 TNSERYD
+192 ANNEDYD
-199 MVIHTGV
+199 MVIHRKVTL
-206 QLHVNNATVSGKI
+206 QVNSATVSGKI
-219 QNRGTITGTENAE
+219 RNFGTITGEGSAE

-238 NESVGKIVSGK
+238 NESAGMIKSGK
-249 FERIED
+249 FKRIED
-255 ASATGVCNEVEYEAY
+255 ASPAGVRNEVEYEAY
-270 VKLIGHRWPDESTLK
+270 VKLISHRWPNEETLRQLQNK
-285 AIQDK
+285 VQ
-290 AHGNAQLK
+290 GNVQLK
-298 FLSYVTP
+298 FSSQVTP
-305 NDMENTLT
+305 DDMENTLT
-313 IPEGVTVTVDLTGK
+313 IPEDVTVTVDLTGK

-338 INHGNLTLIDSGTGS
+338 INYGNLTLIDSGTGS
-353 TLSIPIENNGTLNAN
+353 TLNIPIENNGTLNAN

-419 NDGTFSGKV
+419 NDGTFSGNV
-428 KNNGTIGNGN
+428 TNNGTIGNGN
-438 FIGAVT
+438 FTGAVT

-479 TNKDND
+479 TNKDN
-485 KKEDTEPVAPV
+485 E
-496 VKRYDL
+496 RYDL

-649 LDSPADDISPL
+649 LWTEAGKPAPAAVMAEDATDEQKALTWAVESQLISADKPADASV
-660 TGRELVARKV
+660 GRWEVIRGWNRV
-670 KALSIMAGSYGEKQ
+670 KEMK
-684 RAEFNVVNDI
+684 
-694 PAMRKLFAEWDTPI
+694 
-708 VQNPFEL
+708 
-715 GKQVMYP
+715 
-722 GAAIENDFGW
+722 
-732 AKLHPVVE
+732 
-740 GYKNYHKMPYDR
+740 
-752 ASWDLLS
+752 
-759 VVYLLHPEY
+759 
-768 FTESEPGT
+768 
-776 VAVDDKGF
+776 
-784 TNFTPGPDGR
+784 
-794 HRWLTATPEQLTRL
+794 
-808 RDCIVRTTTRAPKH
+808 
-822 TEL
+822 

>member
-9 DTLSINNKK
+9 DTLSINNKI

-36 FNISNDGTLEIKD
+36 FNINGGKLEIKD
-49 SVGKGIIQGN
+49 SVGNGIIQGN
-59 GTVTGHGGA
+59 GTVTGSGGA
-68 IYMEGSGSAL
+68 IYMKGSGSAL
-78 TISGGTIQGFTASTS
+78 TISGGTIQGFTVSAH
-93 GGGVYMSD
+93 GGGVYMSG
-101 GTFNMTGGAI
+101 GTFTMTGGKIYNCSSSDTYLSGGGVFMAEGTFDMSGGSI
-111 ENCTAPEGAGVKMY
+111 ENCTAHEGAGVKVY
-125 PDSGNTCTFTMSD
+125 PDPGKTCAFIMSGL
-138 SAEIKNC
+138 AEIKNC
-145 SNDGVSIAWS
+145 SNDGVSIASS
-155 GTSKFIM
+155 GTSKFTM

-175 WTSARSNTE
+175 WTSDCRDTGNTE

-192 TNSERYD
+192 INSEDYD
-199 MVIHTGV
+199 MVIHKKVTL
-206 QLHVNNATVSGKI
+206 QVNSATVSGKI
-219 QNRGTITGTENAE
+219 RNFGTITGEGSAE

-238 NESVGKIVSGK
+238 NESAGMIKSGK

-255 ASATGVCNEVEYEAY
+255 ASTVGVCNEVKYEAY
-270 VKLIGHRWPDESTLK
+270 VKLIGRSWPNEETLRQLQNK
-285 AIQDK
+285 VR
-290 AHGNAQLK
+290 GNAQLK

-305 NDMENTLT
+305 KDMDNTLT

-332 NAEKKI
+332 DAEKKI
-338 INHGNLTLIDSGTGS
+338 INYGNLTLIDSGTGS

-419 NDGTFSGKV
+419 ENGTFSGKV
-428 KNNGTIGNGN
+428 TNNGTIGNGN
-438 FIGAVT
+438 FTGAVT
-444 NEKTGVISGGKFDE
+444 NEQTGVISGGKFDE

-473 DNKPDD
+473 DNKPGDNKPDD

-485 KKEDTEPVAPV
+485 KKEDT
-496 VKRYDL
+496 YDL

-572 TFKMPA
+572 TFTMPA

-626 LYLNTVLPAG
+626 LYLNNVLPAG

-649 LDSPADDISPL
+649 LWTEAGKPAPAAVMAEDATDEQKALTWAVESQLISADKPADASV
-660 TGRELVARKV
+660 GRWEVIRGWNRV
-670 KALSIMAGSYGEKQ
+670 KEMK
-684 RAEFNVVNDI
+684 
-694 PAMRKLFAEWDTPI
+694 
-708 VQNPFEL
+708 
-715 GKQVMYP
+715 
-722 GAAIENDFGW
+722 
-732 AKLHPVVE
+732 
-740 GYKNYHKMPYDR
+740 
-752 ASWDLLS
+752 
-759 VVYLLHPEY
+759 
-768 FTESEPGT
+768 
-776 VAVDDKGF
+776 
-784 TNFTPGPDGR
+784 
-794 HRWLTATPEQLTRL
+794 
-808 RDCIVRTTTRAPKH
+808 
-822 TEL
+822 

>member
-1 MSGNITLT
+1 MKKRLISMALAVSMAVSIMPAPALATVGGGITPGDDAITLSDATGGTSSGTAISVSDLTGLTAAAANGGNVQLGGNITLT
-9 DTLSINNKK
+9 GTLAINNKK

-36 FNISNDGTLEIKD
+36 FNINGGTLEIKD
-49 SVGKGIIQGN
+49 SVGNGIIQGN
-59 GTVTGHGGA
+59 GTVTGSGGA
-68 IYMEGSGSAL
+68 IHMEGSGSAL

-111 ENCTAPEGAGVKMY
+111 ENCTASEGAGVKMY
-125 PDSGNTCTFTMSD
+125 PGSGNTCTFTMSG

-162 SGGTIDNNKGYGL
+162 NGGTIDNNKGYGL
-175 WTSARSNTE
+175 WTSSGSNTE

-192 TNSERYD
+192 TNSEDYD
-199 MVIHTGV
+199 MVIHRNVTL
-206 QLHVNNATVSGKI
+206 QVNSATVSGKI
-219 QNRGTITGTENAE
+219 RNFGTITGTGSAE

-238 NESVGKIVSGK
+238 NESAGKIESGK
-249 FERIED
+249 FKRIED
-255 ASATGVCNEVEYEAY
+255 ASAAGVRNAVEYEAY
-270 VKLIGHRWPDESTLK
+270 VKLIGHSWPNESTLR

-305 NDMENTLT
+305 DDMENTLT
-313 IPEGVTVTVDLTGK
+313 IPEDVTVTVDLTGK

-353 TLSIPIENNGTLNAN
+353 TLNIPIENNGTLNAN

-419 NDGTFSGKV
+419 ENGTFSGKV
-428 KNNGTIGNGN
+428 TNNGTIGNGN
-438 FIGAVT
+438 FTGAVT
-444 NEKTGVISGGKFDE
+444 NEQTGVISGGKFDE

-473 DNKPDD
+473 DNKPGDNKPGDNKPDD

-485 KKEDTEPVAPV
+485 KKEDT
-496 VKRYDL
+496 YDL

-649 LDSPADDISPL
+649 LWTEAGKPAPAAVMAEDATDEQKALTWAVESQLISADKPADASV
-660 TGRELVARKV
+660 GRWEVIRGWNRV
-670 KALSIMAGSYGEKQ
+670 KEMK
-684 RAEFNVVNDI
+684 
-694 PAMRKLFAEWDTPI
+694 
-708 VQNPFEL
+708 
-715 GKQVMYP
+715 
-722 GAAIENDFGW
+722 
-732 AKLHPVVE
+732 
-740 GYKNYHKMPYDR
+740 
-752 ASWDLLS
+752 
-759 VVYLLHPEY
+759 
-768 FTESEPGT
+768 
-776 VAVDDKGF
+776 
-784 TNFTPGPDGR
+784 
-794 HRWLTATPEQLTRL
+794 
-808 RDCIVRTTTRAPKH
+808 
-822 TEL
+822 

>member
-9 DTLSINNKK
+9 GTLSINNKK

-36 FNISNDGTLEIKD
+36 FNISNGGTLEIKD
-49 SVGKGIIQGN
+49 SVGNGIIQGN

-155 GTSKFIM
+155 GTSRFIM

-192 TNSERYD
+192 TNSESYD

-219 QNRGTITGTENAE
+219 QNRGTITGTGNAE

-249 FERIED
+249 FKRIED
-255 ASATGVCNEVEYEAY
+255 ASPAGVCNAVEYEAY
-270 VKLIGHRWPDESTLK
+270 VKLIGHRWPNEETLRQLQNK
-285 AIQDK
+285 VQ
-290 AHGNAQLK
+290 GNVQLK
-298 FLSYVTP
+298 FLSQVTP
-305 NDMENTLT
+305 DDMENTLN

-327 QVAGE
+327 QVAGENE

-353 TLSIPIENNGTLNAN
+353 TLNIPIENNGTLNAN

-419 NDGTFSGKV
+419 NDGAFSGEVTNNGAINDGTFSGNV
-428 KNNGTIGNGN
+428 TNNGTIGNGN
-438 FIGAVT
+438 FTGAVT

-479 TNKDND
+479 TNKDN
-485 KKEDTEPVAPV
+485 E
-496 VKRYDL
+496 RYDL

-513 ADGKAVEFT
+513 ADGKAVEIA

-649 LDSPADDISPL
+649 LWTEAGKPAPAAVMAEDATDEQKALTWAVESQLISADKPADASV
-660 TGRELVARKV
+660 GRWEVIRGWNRV
-670 KALSIMAGSYGEKQ
+670 KEMK
-684 RAEFNVVNDI
+684 
-694 PAMRKLFAEWDTPI
+694 
-708 VQNPFEL
+708 
-715 GKQVMYP
+715 
-722 GAAIENDFGW
+722 
-732 AKLHPVVE
+732 
-740 GYKNYHKMPYDR
+740 
-752 ASWDLLS
+752 
-759 VVYLLHPEY
+759 
-768 FTESEPGT
+768 
-776 VAVDDKGF
+776 
-784 TNFTPGPDGR
+784 
-794 HRWLTATPEQLTRL
+794 
-808 RDCIVRTTTRAPKH
+808 
-822 TEL
+822 

>member
-1 MSGNITLT
+1 MKKRLISMALAVSMAVSIMPVPALATVGGGGITPGDDAITLSDATGGTSSGTATPVSDLTGLTDAARKGGNVQLSGNITLT
-9 DTLSINNKK
+9 GTLSINNKK
-18 LSIDLNGHTITA
+18 LSIDLNGHTIAA

-36 FNISNDGTLEIKD
+36 FNISNGGTLEIKD
-49 SVGKGIIQGN
+49 SVGNGIIQGN
-59 GTVTGHGGA
+59 GTVTGSGGA

-93 GGGVYMSD
+93 GGGVYMRD

-138 SAEIKNC
+138 LAEIKNC

-206 QLHVNNATVSGKI
+206 QLYVNNATVSGKI
-219 QNRGTITGTENAE
+219 QNRGTIIGTGNAE

-238 NESVGKIVSGK
+238 NESKGTIKSGK
-249 FERIED
+249 FKRIED
-255 ASATGVCNEVEYEAY
+255 ASPAGVRNEVEYEAY
-270 VKLIGHRWPDESTLK
+270 VKLIGYSWPDESTLK

-305 NDMENTLT
+305 NGIPNGMENTLT

-338 INHGNLTLIDSGTGS
+338 INYGNLTLIDSGTGG
-353 TLSIPIENNGTLNAN
+353 TLNIPIENNGTLNAN

-428 KNNGTIGNGN
+428 TNNGTIGNGN
-438 FIGAVT
+438 FTGAVT

-473 DNKPDD
+473 DNKPGDNKPDD

-485 KKEDTEPVAPV
+485 KKEDT
-496 VKRYDL
+496 YDL

-649 LDSPADDISPL
+649 LWTEAGKPAPAAVMAEDATDEQKALTWAVESQLISADKPADASV
-660 TGRELVARKV
+660 GRWEVIRGWNRV
-670 KALSIMAGSYGEKQ
+670 KEMK
-684 RAEFNVVNDI
+684 
-694 PAMRKLFAEWDTPI
+694 
-708 VQNPFEL
+708 
-715 GKQVMYP
+715 
-722 GAAIENDFGW
+722 
-732 AKLHPVVE
+732 
-740 GYKNYHKMPYDR
+740 
-752 ASWDLLS
+752 
-759 VVYLLHPEY
+759 
-768 FTESEPGT
+768 
-776 VAVDDKGF
+776 
-784 TNFTPGPDGR
+784 
-794 HRWLTATPEQLTRL
+794 
-808 RDCIVRTTTRAPKH
+808 
-822 TEL
+822 